1 MKPQLSVVRE
11 SDLAVVL
18 DMMGEYYAYDHLAF
32 DRAIARRRLKDFLGD
47 PALGVAWLMRQ
58 DGMPVGY
65 AFVIRGFGVEH
76 GRNVLIDE
84 CYVRAAFR
92 GAGWGSRVVTAA
104 LRYARR
110 VRAESVHIQAE
121 RANRKAVA
129 FWQRQGFHRYDRY
142 AMVRMLSPSRHAH
155 ITGGAIAP
163 QK

>member
-1 MKPQLSVVRE
+1 MVRAG
-11 SDLAVVL
+11 DLPAVL
-18 DMMGEYYAYDHLAF
+18 DMMAEYYAYDHLAF
-32 DRAIARRRLKDFLGD
+32 DRAVARRRLKDFLRD

-58 DGMPVGY
+58 DGEPVGY

-84 CYVRAAFR
+84 CYVRAPYR
-92 GAGWGSRVVTAA
+92 GAGWGTRVVAEA

-142 AMVRMLSPSRHAH
+142 AMVRMLSRAQHAR
-155 ITGGAIAP
+155 ITGRRRLA
-163 QK
+163 